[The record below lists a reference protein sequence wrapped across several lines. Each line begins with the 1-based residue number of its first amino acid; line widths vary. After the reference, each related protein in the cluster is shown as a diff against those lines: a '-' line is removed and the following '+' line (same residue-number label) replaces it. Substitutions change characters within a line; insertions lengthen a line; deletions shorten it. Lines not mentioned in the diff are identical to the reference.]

1 MDPCPDCGHHNVMV
15 MDTAGEINDYNQ
27 QIEDNN
33 KTLTSQYN
41 CRTVT
46 DTEKA
51 NTKKTRMKKKAQS
64 FACYCCKKSC
74 LNQMNEGNCEL
85 CREGNLFN
93 QIYGHTTCM
102 CAVYK

>member
-46 DTEKA
+46 DTENKA
-51 NTKKTRMKKKAQS
+51 NTKKNTYEEE
-64 FACYCCKKSC
+64 CTILC
-74 LNQMNEGNCEL
+74 LLLLQEVIFESNEWGQL
-85 CREGNLFN
+85 
-93 QIYGHTTCM
+93 
-102 CAVYK
+102 